1 MGSSPQRAPNASPNR
16 RIYLK
21 HLRLWIGLAIGAFF
35 VWLLVRRLDFE
46 ALSSALEQ
54 TRYELLVPS
63 LVLVLMGFAARAYRW
78 RYFFVSAGHIP
89 YRELFGA
96 TMIGYMGNVVLP
108 ARAGEF
114 IRAFVISKRQDQL
127 TASKAFATIVAER
140 ILDGIVLVALLCF
153 SIFILPFNRPVIIP
167 AGKLFETSFTIS
179 RNLIMGLA
187 GGAVGVLVVAGLLA
201 ALIHLRSDAVT
212 SFVGRV
218 FSFFS
223 TRAAEHVER
232 SISSFAEGLHV
243 LRNGRQLTWITL
255 LSVFVWVPAVLA
267 IYPVLHAFPVEFQWP
282 WYTPVVVVA
291 ISCIGIMIPASP
303 GFVGT
308 FHAFCVAALLLCA
321 PVEYETA
328 VAFAVVYHGAN
339 MIALV
344 AVGVICL
351 WVENVSFLEVARRA
365 ESDSAQDAP
374 AG

>member
-1 MGSSPQRAPNASPNR
+1 
-16 RIYLK
+16 
-21 HLRLWIGLAIGAFF
+21 LAIGALFI
-35 VWLLVRRLDFE
+35 WLLVKGLDFE
-46 ALSSALEQ
+46 ALSRALEQ

-63 LVLVLMGFAARAYRW
+63 LALVLAGFAARAYRW
-78 RYFFVSAGHIP
+78 KYFFVNDAHIP
-89 YRELFGA
+89 YRDLFGA
-96 TMIGYMGNVVLP
+96 TMIGYMGNLVLP

-114 IRAFVISKRQDQL
+114 IRAGVISKMQDQL

-153 SIFILPFNRPVIIP
+153 SIFILPFNRPVELP
-167 AGKLFETSFTIS
+167 AGTLFKTPFAIS
-179 RNLIMGLA
+179 RDLVIGLA
-187 GGAVGVLVVAGLLA
+187 GGAIGVLAVASLLA
-201 ALIHLRSDAVT
+201 VLVHLRSDAVAG
-212 SFVGRV
+212 FVGRV

-223 TRAAEHVER
+223 TRAAEHVQR

-243 LRNGRQLTWITL
+243 LRKGRHLTRITL

-328 VAFAVVYHGAN
+328 IAFAVVYHAAN